1 MSYKYSTGS
10 TFQGDIYYED
20 DRLGER
26 TYIDFGHDTITLRPS
41 GSAILFAG
49 ASAVG
54 IGTTD
59 PDNTL
64 HVKSTGTTHVKIES
78 EEGSE
83 AAVRL
88 KSGDQSSVYL
98 WAVGGTP
105 DLRFYVNG
113 ADRMHLDGDGN
124 VGIATTDP
132 DYTLDVAGTMGVD
145 GYIYHNGD
153 SNTYIRFQD
162 DDINL
167 QAGGKSMVKM
177 DEGNGLVT
185 INNGDNNIDFKVM
198 SDDGTHLIRTDAAN
212 NRVGLGTASPA
223 ISCDFHFNS
232 MAMDNDTG
240 GGWVVKFG
248 SGTLTAGKLYYL
260 HTDGAWT
267 ATDADAASTGGDQ
280 LLGIAL
286 GSAPGT
292 DGVLLRGFFD
302 AHTYLDTHTSGK
314 AVYISVTAG
323 EMTTTAPSATGD
335 IIRIIGYCTS
345 QSKVIYFNPSST
357 FVELS

>member
-10 TFQGDIYYED
+10 VFRGDIYYED

-49 ASAVG
+49 PNAVGIGTTSPGTKLHVKGDDARVRIDGDTDSHPGLELSENGTRKWIIYNNYVNDNLTFKTNSDIRLSIEQDGNVG

-59 PDNTL
+59 PIT
-64 HVKSTGTTHVKIES
+64 
-78 EEGSE
+78 
-83 AAVRL
+83 
-88 KSGDQSSVYL
+88 
-98 WAVGGTP
+98 
-105 DLRFYVNG
+105 
-113 ADRMHLDGDGN
+113 
-124 VGIATTDP
+124 
-132 DYTLDVAGTMGVD
+132 TLDT
-145 GYIYHNGD
+145 
-153 SNTYIRFQD
+153 
-162 DDINL
+162 
-167 QAGGKSMVKM
+167 
-177 DEGNGLVT
+177 
-185 INNGDNNIDFKVM
+185 
-198 SDDGTHLIRTDAAN
+198 
-212 NRVGLGTASPA
+212 
-223 ISCDFHFNS
+223 HFNS

-267 ATDADAASTGGDQ
+267 ATDADAATTGGDQ

-286 GSAPGT
+286 GTAPGT
-292 DGVLLRGFFD
+292 HGVLLRGFFD

-323 EMTTTAPSATGD
+323 EMTITAPSATGD